1 MTHALGRYAL
11 AMTATVAIAAWA
23 LTFALTGDGASSAI
37 GISAVIAGLVQI
49 GAFAMTRTMVSTNL
63 TAAWGA
69 GALLRF
75 LTLVVYGLLGVK
87 VFGLPALP
95 ALLSL
100 FVFFF
105 LSMLL
110 EPLFLRR

>member
-1 MTHALGRYAL
+1 
-11 AMTATVAIAAWA
+11 
-23 LTFALTGDGASSAI
+23 
-37 GISAVIAGLVQI
+37 
-49 GAFAMTRTMVSTNL
+49 
-63 TAAWGA
+63 
-69 GALLRF
+69 
-75 LTLVVYGLLGVK
+75 VK

-100 FVFFF
+100 FLFFF

>member
-1 MTHALGRYAL
+1 MTRAIARYAL
-11 AMTATVAIAAWA
+11 TIAASIA
-23 LTFALTGDGASSAI
+23 LVAWLLTLALTGSGASAAV
-37 GISAVIAGLVQI
+37 GISAVVAAIVQIAAFTLTRSMIAGNMI
-49 GAFAMTRTMVSTNL
+49 
-63 TAAWGA
+63 AAWGA
-69 GALLRF
+69 GSLVRLV
-75 LTLVVYGLLGVK
+75 TLVVYGLLAVK

-105 LSMLL
+105 MSMLL

>member
-1 MTHALGRYAL
+1 MTQAITRYAL
-11 AMTATVAIAAWA
+11 VVVGSIALVAWL
-23 LTFALTGDGASSAI
+23 LTFALTGAAASDAI
-37 GISAVIAGLVQI
+37 GISAIVATVVQI
-49 GAFAMTRTMVSTNL
+49 AAFALTRSMVRGNMI
-63 TAAWGA
+63 AAWGA
-69 GALLRF
+69 GSLVRLI
-75 LTLVVYGLLGVK
+75 TLIVYGLLAVK

-100 FVFFF
+100 FLFFF

>member
-1 MTHALGRYAL
+1 MTQAITRYAL
-11 AMTATVAIAAWA
+11 TIVASIALVAWL
-23 LTFALTGDGASSAI
+23 LTLALTGSGASAAI
-37 GISAVIAGLVQI
+37 GISAIVATVIQI
-49 GAFAMTRTMVSTNL
+49 GAFALTRSLVASNMI
-63 TAAWGA
+63 AAWGA
-69 GALLRF
+69 GSLVRL
-75 LTLVVYGLLGVK
+75 LTLIVYGLLAVK

>member
-1 MTHALGRYAL
+1 MTQAITRYAL
-11 AMTATVAIAAWA
+11 VIVGSIALAAWV
-23 LTFALTGDGASSAI
+23 LTLALTGSGASDAI
-37 GISAVIAGLVQI
+37 GISAIVATVVQI
-49 GAFAMTRTMVSTNL
+49 GAFALTRSMVRGNVI
-63 TAAWGA
+63 AAWGA
-69 GALLRF
+69 GSLVRF
-75 LTLVVYGLLGVK
+75 VTLVVYGLLAVK

>member
-1 MTHALGRYAL
+1 MTQALGRYAL
-11 AMTATVAIAAWA
+11 VLAATVAAAAWV
-23 LTFALTGDGASSAI
+23 LTFALSGDGAGRAI
-37 GISAVIAGLVQI
+37 LISAFVAAAVQI
-49 GAFAMTRTMVSTNL
+49 GAFAISQSLVRTNL
-63 TAAWGA
+63 VAAWGA
-69 GALLRF
+69 GSLVRF
-75 LTLVVYGLLGVK
+75 VALVVYALVAVK
-87 VFGLPALP
+87 VMALPALP